1 MNKFKLLIFCLF
13 SVLSQKLMAQT
24 NTTYEYD
31 KLNRLV
37 KVTTPVSVTTYSY
50 DVLGNRKTKRKKIDV
65 TSVPE
70 VLKNNEFK
78 IYPNPARE
86 QVTIECPENSIGQD
100 IVMTDLNGRLILRK
114 EITSIKES
122 ISLDSIAPGLYII
135 NISKNN
141 ESIVYIHKLL
151 KQ

>member
-1 MNKFKLLIFCLF
+1 MKKVLLYIMLWIIGITNIY
-13 SVLSQKLMAQT
+13 AQT
-24 NTTYEYD
+24 TKRYEYD

-50 DVLGNRKTKRKKIDV
+50 DALGNRKTKRKRIDV

-100 IVMTDLNGRLILRK
+100 IVMTDLNGRLILRT

-135 NISKNN
+135 SISRNN

-151 KQ
+151 KK

>member
-1 MNKFKLLIFCLF
+1 MKQILLYFMLWIIGITNIY
-13 SVLSQKLMAQT
+13 AQT
-24 NTTYEYD
+24 TKRYEYD

-50 DVLGNRKTKRKKIDV
+50 DVLGNRKTKRKRIDV

-70 VLKNNEFK
+70 VPKNNEFK
-78 IYPNPARE
+78 IYPNPAKE
-86 QVTIECPENSIGQD
+86 QVTIECPESLIGQD

-135 NISKNN
+135 SISKNN